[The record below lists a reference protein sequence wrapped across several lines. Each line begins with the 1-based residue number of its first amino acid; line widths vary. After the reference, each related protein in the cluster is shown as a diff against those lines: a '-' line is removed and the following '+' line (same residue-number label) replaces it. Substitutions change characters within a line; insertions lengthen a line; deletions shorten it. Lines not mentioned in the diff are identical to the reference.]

1 MFKKTLFIIFILYHT
16 AYANV
21 KINSVIK
28 LQDNVPNECGLQF
41 LVDNDSTSFDTKLSI
56 KKLESNETVTFFSV
70 ESEKKISK
78 AELTTSFGKINE
90 MINVKNQSKTNYI
103 IVGKTNVD
111 SMTFFFQDL
120 LINGGQLNIDK
131 KTYQIKGPIDSKVRL
146 EYLFC
151 TGEMFLPNYNKK
163 NE

>member
-1 MFKKTLFIIFILYHT
+1 
-16 AYANV
+16 
-21 KINSVIK
+21 
-28 LQDNVPNECGLQF
+28 
-41 LVDNDSTSFDTKLSI
+41 
-56 KKLESNETVTFFSV
+56 
-70 ESEKKISK
+70 
-78 AELTTSFGKINE
+78 

-120 LINGGQLNIDK
+120 LINGGQLHINK
-131 KTYQIKGPIDSKVRL
+131 KNYQIKGPIDSKVRL

>member
-16 AYANV
+16 AYASVNV
-21 KINSVIK
+21 NSVIK

-56 KKLESNETVTFFSV
+56 KKLKSNETVTFFSV
-70 ESEKKISK
+70 KSEKKISK

-120 LINGGQLNIDK
+120 LINGGQLHINK

-151 TGEMFLPNYNKK
+151 TGEMFLPNYNIK